1 MNVRSGTILMYNC
14 SGPEFSK
21 LRQIFAMLRMRMHPV
36 TPDRYHV
43 SLIDLANGKG
53 EPAETAPAPMEEA
66 MLVFCGVRQPLLNQ
80 VLEVIR
86 LAKLPPIPLKA
97 VLTVGNQEWDSLK
110 LREEL
115 LKEREAMEQA
125 IYQILHTERFAWP
138 IYSWNY
144 GAELGRLTGR
154 SVRVAQGEL
163 PRLLREALTQ
173 DARITGV
180 RDVTVTQSGKREALV
195 HFTAET
201 VFGDV
206 DAAAPL
212 RLGTV

>member
-1 MNVRSGTILMYNC
+1 
-14 SGPEFSK
+14 
-21 LRQIFAMLRMRMHPV
+21 
-36 TPDRYHV
+36 
-43 SLIDLANGKG
+43 
-53 EPAETAPAPMEEA
+53 
-66 MLVFCGVRQPLLNQ
+66 
-80 VLEVIR
+80 
-86 LAKLPPIPLKA
+86 
-97 VLTVGNQEWDSLK
+97 
-110 LREEL
+110 
-115 LKEREAMEQA
+115 MEQA

-206 DAAAPL
+206 DAVAPL

>member
-1 MNVRSGTILMYNC
+1 MQADHEAIKRRLKTARG
-14 SGPEFSK
+14 
-21 LRQIFAMLRMRMHPV
+21 QIDGLIKMV
-36 TPDRYHV
+36 EEDRYC
-43 SLIDLANGKG
+43 IDIS
-53 EPAETAPAPMEEA
+53 T
-66 MLVFCGVRQPLLNQ
+66 Q
-80 VLEVIR
+80 VM
-86 LAKLPPIPLKA
+86 AA
-97 VLTVGNQEWDSLK
+97 
-110 LREEL
+110 
-115 LKEREAMEQA
+115 EAMEQA

>member
-1 MNVRSGTILMYNC
+1 MLPTQGGILLQGGTPLVPAAQRPSRTY
-14 SGPEFSK
+14 
-21 LRQIFAMLRMRMHPV
+21 RADFAAGR
-36 TPDRYHV
+36 
-43 SLIDLANGKG
+43 IDGFTDG
-53 EPAETAPAPMEEA
+53 
-66 MLVFCGVRQPLLNQ
+66 
-80 VLEVIR
+80 
-86 LAKLPPIPLKA
+86 
-97 VLTVGNQEWDSLK
+97 
-110 LREEL
+110 
-115 LKEREAMEQA
+115 REAMEQA

-138 IYSWNY
+138 IYSWKY
-144 GAELGRLTGR
+144 GAELGRLPGR
-154 SVRVAQGEL
+154 SVRVAQGER

-206 DAAAPL
+206 DAVAPL

>member
-1 MNVRSGTILMYNC
+1 
-14 SGPEFSK
+14 
-21 LRQIFAMLRMRMHPV
+21 
-36 TPDRYHV
+36 
-43 SLIDLANGKG
+43 
-53 EPAETAPAPMEEA
+53 
-66 MLVFCGVRQPLLNQ
+66 
-80 VLEVIR
+80 
-86 LAKLPPIPLKA
+86 
-97 VLTVGNQEWDSLK
+97 
-110 LREEL
+110 
-115 LKEREAMEQA
+115 MEQA

-206 DAAAPL
+206 DAAAPSGWERSEGAPRRSRPGNVGNGQDGPGL
-212 RLGTV
+212 VSWRGPKGNMERRGYHVWRKEGKQVHKYHM

>member
-1 MNVRSGTILMYNC
+1 M
-14 SGPEFSK
+14 K
-21 LRQIFAMLRMRMHPV
+21 K
-36 TPDRYHV
+36 TPDWLKV
-43 SLIDLANGKG
+43 S
-53 EPAETAPAPMEEA
+53 APAALLPLEGGRALRLLTETEE
-66 MLVFCGVRQPLLNQ
+66 MQVR
-80 VLEVIR
+80 
-86 LAKLPPIPLKA
+86 
-97 VLTVGNQEWDSLK
+97 
-110 LREEL
+110 
-115 LKEREAMEQA
+115 REAMELA

>member
-1 MNVRSGTILMYNC
+1 MLPTQGGILLQGGTPLVPAAQWPSRTY
-14 SGPEFSK
+14 
-21 LRQIFAMLRMRMHPV
+21 RADFAAGR
-36 TPDRYHV
+36 
-43 SLIDLANGKG
+43 IDGFTDG
-53 EPAETAPAPMEEA
+53 
-66 MLVFCGVRQPLLNQ
+66 
-80 VLEVIR
+80 
-86 LAKLPPIPLKA
+86 
-97 VLTVGNQEWDSLK
+97 
-110 LREEL
+110 
-115 LKEREAMEQA
+115 REAMEQA

-206 DAAAPL
+206 DAVAPL